1 MMATSPTKD
10 TVRDMLPWSRT
21 VADNGSGTP
30 ARPLRIA
37 QLAPPFERVPPQRY
51 GGTERVIAVLTEELV
66 RRGHQVTLFASAD
79 SQTSARLVPIVDL
92 PIWRDPRYTDALP
105 FVMTAI
111 DQVYSQAEEFDV
123 IHNHLGYFAFPR
135 ARVCRTPT
143 VTTLH
148 GRLDLPELAPLFAH
162 FNDLP
167 VVSISDAQR
176 APLPHAN
183 WLSTVHHGL
192 DLQPFA
198 FQPRAGDYLAFLGR
212 IAPEKG
218 LDTAIEVAR
227 RAGMRLKIA
236 ARMPLN
242 IPDPEAQRD
251 WRYYHEVIEPL
262 LKLPGIEYIGEVGD
276 DAKSEFL
283 GGAAA
288 LLFPIRWPEPFGLV
302 MVEALACGTPVV
314 ALRAGSVPEVIEHG
328 VTGFVV
334 DDEEAMVRALD
345 RLTEI
350 DRRACRRAAETR
362 FSAAAM
368 ADRYER
374 VYWQVVGGG
383 LADVMAGAVT
393 ARSPAGR

>member
-1 MMATSPTKD
+1 MATSLTKG
-10 TVRDMLPWSRT
+10 TVREVLPNTRSASENGNGT
-21 VADNGSGTP
+21 V

-105 FVMTAI
+105 FLMTAI
-111 DQVYSQAEEFDV
+111 DLVYGRAEEFDV
-123 IHNHLGYFAFPR
+123 IHNHVGYFAFPR
-135 ARVCRTPT
+135 ARVCPTPT

-176 APLPHAN
+176 VPLPSAH
-183 WLSTVHHGL
+183 WLATVHHGL
-192 DLQPFA
+192 DLRPFT

-262 LKLPGIEYIGEVGD
+262 LKLPGIEYVGEVGD
-276 DAKSEFL
+276 DAKSAFL

-314 ALRAGSVPEVIEHG
+314 ALRAGSVPEVIDHG
-328 VTGFVV
+328 VTGFVLDDV
-334 DDEEAMVRALD
+334 DAMVRAID
-345 RLTEI
+345 RLGEI
-350 DRRACRRAAETR
+350 DRQACRRAAETR

-368 ADRYER
+368 AGRYEH
-374 VYWQVVGGG
+374 VYWQLVTGDVTDVVTGT
-383 LADVMAGAVT
+383 VT
-393 ARSPAGR
+393 ARSRAGR

>member
-1 MMATSPTKD
+1 MPTSLPKD
-10 TVRDMLPWSRT
+10 IVQGAVPAPHTRYS
-21 VADNGSGTP
+21 NGRG
-30 ARPLRIA
+30 AVERPLRIA
-37 QLAPPFERVPPQRY
+37 QVAPPVERVPPERY

-66 RRGHQVTLFASAD
+66 RRGHEVTLFASAD
-79 SQTSARLVPIVDL
+79 SHTSARLAPIVDI
-92 PIWRDPRYTDALP
+92 PVWRHPRYTDALP
-105 FVMTAI
+105 FLMMAI
-111 DQVYSQAEEFDV
+111 DQVYSRAEEFDV
-123 IHNHLGYFAFPR
+123 IHSHVGFLAFPR
-135 ARVCRTPT
+135 ARVSPTPT

-148 GRLDLPELAPLFAH
+148 GRLDIPELAPLFAH

-167 VVSISDAQR
+167 LVSISDAQR

-183 WLSTVHHGL
+183 WLATVHHGI
-192 DLQPFA
+192 DLQPFT
-198 FQPRAGDYLAFLGR
+198 FQPRPGEYLAFLGR

-251 WRYYHEVIEPL
+251 WRYYREVIEPL

-276 DAKSEFL
+276 DAKSAFL

-314 ALRAGSVPEVIEHG
+314 ALRAGSVPEVVEHG

-334 DDEEAMVRALD
+334 EDEAAMVRALD
-345 RLTEI
+345 RLGDI

-374 VYWQVVGGG
+374 VYRQVLTAELSAVV
-383 LADVMAGAVT
+383 AAGS
-393 ARSPAGR
+393 RDRR

>member
-1 MMATSPTKD
+1 MPTSATTGI
-10 TVRDMLPWSRT
+10 VRDARSEPAP
-21 VADNGSGTP
+21 VHPNGSGIA

-37 QLAPPFERVPPQRY
+37 QLAPPVERVPPRRY

-79 SQTSARLVPIVDL
+79 SLTSARLVPIVDI
-92 PIWRDPRYTDALP
+92 PIWRHPQYNDAWP
-105 FVMTAI
+105 FLMMAI
-111 DQVYSQAEEFDV
+111 DLVYGRAEEFDV
-123 IHNHLGYFAFPR
+123 IHNHVGFPVFPR
-135 ARVCRTPT
+135 ARVCSTPT

-148 GRLDLPELAPLFAH
+148 GRLDIPELTPLFAH

-167 VVSISDAQR
+167 LVSISDAQR

-183 WLSTVHHGL
+183 WLATVHHGI
-192 DLQPFA
+192 DLQPFT
-198 FQPRAGDYLAFLGR
+198 FQPRPGEYLAFLGR

-251 WRYYHEVIEPL
+251 WRYYREVIEPL

-314 ALRAGSVPEVIEHG
+314 ALRAGSVPEVVEHG

-334 DDEEAMVRALD
+334 DDEAAMVRVLD
-345 RLTEI
+345 RLGDI

-374 VYWQVVGGG
+374 VYQRVVSGE
-383 LADVMAGAVT
+383 LADVVA
-393 ARSPAGR
+393 ARSRDGR